1 MGKGLLKM
9 HISDGILSSEVVIVT
24 SAISLGLI
32 LYSLKDLK
40 NKNIALISAMSAIF
54 FISSFVHIPLG
65 PTQIHL
71 ILIGL
76 IGILLGN
83 GVFLAIAIALLLQAT
98 LLGYGGLS
106 SLGANVIIMALP
118 AYLIYFFI
126 KIGLLNF
133 LNEKIRYFSVGFLS
147 VFIATLFL
155 CLILVFAKDEYLYVA
170 YTILLANIPAMIIEG
185 LVTLFLINYLK
196 KSVPD
201 LLKEVG
207 L

>member
-1 MGKGLLKM
+1 M
-9 HISDGILSSEVVIVT
+9 HISDGILSSEVVIAT
-24 SAISLGLI
+24 SVISLALVAISL
-32 LYSLKDLK
+32 KNLK

-54 FISSFVHIPLG
+54 FIASFVHIPLG

-71 ILIGL
+71 VLIGV
-76 IGILLGN
+76 IGILLGS

-118 AYLIYFFI
+118 AFLIYFLT
-126 KIGLLNF
+126 KSGVLNF
-133 LNEKIRYFSVGFLS
+133 LNEKIKYFAIGFLS
-147 VFIATLFL
+147 VFFATVFL
-155 CLILVFAKDEYLYVA
+155 CLILVLAKQEYLLAA
-170 YTILLANIPAMIIEG
+170 YTIILANIPAMIIEG

-196 KSVPD
+196 KSIPD
-201 LLKEVG
+201 ILNEVK